1 MNSAGVCPRSL
12 ISFIELSFLHLIFK
26 ALFIKLGV
34 KGVEVLFIKLVGEDS
49 EVLAEALIVHNLTL
63 SEKAYNVLD
72 VGVIRK
78 AQDVVISRARLL
90 FWGTV

>member
-1 MNSAGVCPRSL
+1 MV
-12 ISFIELSFLHLIFK
+12 FE

-34 KGVEVLFIKLVGEDS
+34 KGVEVLFIKLVGENS
-49 EVLAEALIVHNLTL
+49 EVLAEALMVDNLAL
-63 SEKAYNVLD
+63 SEKVYNVLD

-90 FWGTV
+90 FRGPV

>member
-1 MNSAGVCPRSL
+1 MFARGVFYSL
-12 ISFIELSFLHLIFK
+12 LELFLLHLVFE

-34 KGVEVLFIKLVGEDS
+34 KGVEVLFIKLVGENS
-49 EVLAEALIVHNLTL
+49 EVLAEALIVYYLAL